1 MILQFHGL
9 HFLLIVVLLFSCGQ
23 SKQQTNTQSS
33 DTHSP
38 EQDIAGMFP
47 GDQAIESHPSVV
59 FTENFESGDLDDLEA
74 KWGYISNKDNQ
85 VIFFSDDT
93 PHHSS
98 GTQSLQMT
106 ATRNQNYGGELYKT
120 FERGWDKIHL
130 RFYTKFA
137 QDHGN
142 YHHFVALRG
151 FADPLPTPQAEL
163 VNERKIISALTFSQ
177 AQPIS
182 IHTLPVRAMLH
193 QGSGNFMLIGLR
205 CGHGNPLKDSQMVN
219 VPIRIME
226 THSSHTNLQ
235 LFLATAGYVW
245 K

>member
-1 MILQFHGL
+1 
-9 HFLLIVVLLFSCGQ
+9 
-23 SKQQTNTQSS
+23 
-33 DTHSP
+33 
-38 EQDIAGMFP
+38 MFP

-151 FADPLPTPQAEL
+151 FADPLPYPTGGAGQRAE
-163 VNERKIISALTFSQ
+163 NHFSVTIEPGTTNINTYPPNARYAPPGIWQ
-177 AQPIS
+177 FYAYWPEMRSWQ
-182 IHTLPVRAMLH
+182 
-193 QGSGNFMLIGLR
+193 
-205 CGHGNPLKDSQMVN
+205 
-219 VPIRIME
+219 
-226 THSSHTNLQ
+226 SSE
-235 LFLATAGYVW
+235 G
-245 K
+245 